1 MEQKKW
7 NRNDRRPP
15 ARRAQEP
22 AEAAENMLE
31 GRNAVQEALAAG
43 RPIDKLYIA
52 AGETDRALARLASMA
67 REAGAAVVE
76 TDRRKLDQLSATG
89 AHQGVIAMVAAH
101 AYATVDEILERAKSR
116 GEAPLIVVCD
126 ELSDPHNLGAII
138 RTAECAGAHGV
149 VIPKRRSVGLT
160 AAVGKASAGAV
171 EYLPVARVTNLAS
184 FLEDIKARGVW
195 VYAADMDG
203 SDWCQTDFSGPA
215 ALVVGSEGFGVSR
228 LVKEKS
234 DFIVSLPMKGKIN
247 SLNASVACGIL
258 CYEIS
263 RQRAGIRARDGKA

>member
-1 MEQKKW
+1 MEQKNW

-101 AYATVDEILERAKSR
+101 AYATVDEILENAKSR
-116 GEAPLIVVCD
+116 GEAPLIVICD

-149 VIPKRRSVGLT
+149 IIPKRRSWVKKT
-160 AAVGKASAGAV
+160 KAPK
-171 EYLPVARVTNLAS
+171 L
-184 FLEDIKARGVW
+184 
-195 VYAADMDG
+195 G
-203 SDWCQTDFSGPA
+203 SPRRCGQ
-215 ALVVGSEGFGVSR
+215 
-228 LVKEKS
+228 
-234 DFIVSLPMKGKIN
+234 SL
-247 SLNASVACGIL
+247 CG
-258 CYEIS
+258 
-263 RQRAGIRARDGKA
+263 RAGISAGGARGQSGQCHPRVAESRRLGLWHGGRRQYGALSGRSQGSGSHRHRKRGRRHEPPCRRSVRL

>member
-52 AGETDRALARLASMA
+52 AGETDRALSRLASMA

-89 AHQGVIAMVAAH
+89 AHQAS
-101 AYATVDEILERAKSR
+101 LPWSR
-116 GEAPLIVVCD
+116 
-126 ELSDPHNLGAII
+126 
-138 RTAECAGAHGV
+138 RTPMQRSMKFSKTRKAGAK
-149 VIPKRRSVGLT
+149 PR
-160 AAVGKASAGAV
+160 
-171 EYLPVARVTNLAS
+171 
-184 FLEDIKARGVW
+184 
-195 VYAADMDG
+195 
-203 SDWCQTDFSGPA
+203 
-215 ALVVGSEGFGVSR
+215 
-228 LVKEKS
+228 
-234 DFIVSLPMKGKIN
+234 
-247 SLNASVACGIL
+247 
-258 CYEIS
+258 
-263 RQRAGIRARDGKA
+263 

>member
-76 TDRRKLDQLSATG
+76 TDRRQARPAFGHGRASGRHCHGRG
-89 AHQGVIAMVAAH
+89 A
-101 AYATVDEILERAKSR
+101 
-116 GEAPLIVVCD
+116 
-126 ELSDPHNLGAII
+126 
-138 RTAECAGAHGV
+138 
-149 VIPKRRSVGLT
+149 
-160 AAVGKASAGAV
+160 
-171 EYLPVARVTNLAS
+171 
-184 FLEDIKARGVW
+184 
-195 VYAADMDG
+195 
-203 SDWCQTDFSGPA
+203 
-215 ALVVGSEGFGVSR
+215 R
-228 LVKEKS
+228 LCN
-234 DFIVSLPMKGKIN
+234 G
-247 SLNASVACGIL
+247 
-258 CYEIS
+258 
-263 RQRAGIRARDGKA
+263 R